1 MTQIE
6 TKLQELFPEFKSY
19 KQLEL
24 ELYKEDR
31 SQIVEKLLS
40 VSELKTHF
48 FYEASGYI
56 VFDAQKLM
64 DFIRQKEVFA
74 SSYTKYKNKITLMA
88 GEKSIAKE
96 LGAVVLNFP
105 FKECVLEGGMSSE
118 DKKRSEIFYN
128 QTLAPEEI
136 TRLFEPKVLTNFTR
150 IIAKTDSNPPPEF
163 YCPGGSQSQLFGD
176 AGRGSNNTLNNIKDK
191 AVISFPTPPKF
202 ASKLANLPSLK
213 GRVIQPHNSI
223 DSSTLPENK
232 ILGEGYSA
240 QQFNHQTD
248 NLLIKG
254 NNLLALYSLLPKYRG
269 KVKLIYIDPPYNT
282 GSDGFKYN
290 DAFNHST
297 WLVFMKNRLHTL
309 IN

>member
-1 MTQIE
+1 
-6 TKLQELFPEFKSY
+6 
-19 KQLEL
+19 
-24 ELYKEDR
+24 
-31 SQIVEKLLS
+31 
-40 VSELKTHF
+40 
-48 FYEASGYI
+48 
-56 VFDAQKLM
+56 
-64 DFIRQKEVFA
+64 
-74 SSYTKYKNKITLMA
+74 MA
-88 GEKSIAKE
+88 GEKSIATE

-105 FKECVLEGGMSSE
+105 FKECVLEGGMTTE
-118 DKKRSEIFYN
+118 EKKRSEIFYN

-150 IIAKTDSNPPPEF
+150 ITAKTDSNPAIDSDKANETAGYSNPPPQF

-223 DSSTLPENK
+223 DSSTIPENK

-282 GSDGFKYN
+282 GNDGFKYN
-290 DAFNHST
+290 DNFNHST
-297 WLVFMKNRLHTL
+297 WLIFGHTMTAHQRSANAKL
-309 IN
+309 RARKLSIAGFHEALESLGQVLLYAIARFVGNTQ

>member
-31 SQIVEKLLS
+31 SQIVEKLIS
-40 VSELKTHF
+40 VPELKTHF
-48 FYEASGYI
+48 FYEASGYL

-150 IIAKTDSNPPPEF
+150 IIAKTDSNPSIDSDKANETAGSNNPPPEF
-163 YCPGGSQSQLFGD
+163 YFPGGSQSQLFGD
-176 AGRGSNNTLNNIKDK
+176 AGRVTNNTLNNIKDK

-202 ASKLANLPSLK
+202 ASKLANLPS
-213 GRVIQPHNSI
+213 
-223 DSSTLPENK
+223 PENK
-232 ILGEGYSA
+232 ILGEGYSTPL
-240 QQFNHQTD
+240 FHWLR
-248 NLLIKG
+248 LLDET
-254 NNLLALYSLLPKYRG
+254 RG
-269 KVKLIYIDPPYNT
+269 
-282 GSDGFKYN
+282 
-290 DAFNHST
+290 
-297 WLVFMKNRLHTL
+297 
-309 IN
+309 